1 MYFVALNLLI
11 LWVKQSEDCNY
22 VNGLL
27 TSVLGEFFFQT
38 SYKFKFICTSPLKNI
53 ILLLS
58 SELCGWWAPSN
69 SWCFI
74 LLLSSRCTLPVFL
87 QVQISCFK
95 KKNYVGHPGLIKL
108 EFLNI
113 FVVVFLLLLYKLLE
127 GKRNYD
133 DFLSHVHFRLYFE
146 RVKQEMS
153 TYD

>member
-1 MYFVALNLLI
+1 MAG
-11 LWVKQSEDCNY
+11 
-22 VNGLL
+22 GLL
-27 TSVLGEFFFQT
+27 LTLGVSYFYCLPGVLCLFF
-38 SYKFKFICTSPLKNI
+38 YKFKSLA
-53 ILLLS
+53 L
-58 SELCGWWAPSN
+58 
-69 SWCFI
+69 
-74 LLLSSRCTLPVFL
+74 
-87 QVQISCFK
+87 K

-113 FVVVFLLLLYKLLE
+113 FVVIFLLLLYKLLE